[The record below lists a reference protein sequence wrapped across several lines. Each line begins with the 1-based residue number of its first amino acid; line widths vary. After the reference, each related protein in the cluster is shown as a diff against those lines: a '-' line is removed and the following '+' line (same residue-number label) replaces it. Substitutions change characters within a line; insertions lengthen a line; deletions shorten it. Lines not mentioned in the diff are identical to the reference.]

1 MILKAR
7 SAGTPSYEI
16 PSGLSLLSAFR
27 SFDPSGTGKIER
39 FKLGNALM
47 DSKNYH
53 PGTSKDDVMSEEK
66 ANAFISQLEKCPEIE
81 GEAVKYHYEKFVS
94 MAMRDT

>member
-7 SAGTPSYEI
+7 SAGTPSYES

-27 SFDPSGTGKIER
+27 SFDPTGTGMIER
-39 FKLGNALM
+39 NKLRNALM
-47 DSKNYH
+47 DSKNYN
-53 PGTSKDDVMSEEK
+53 PTTNVMTEEK
-66 ANAFISQLEKCPEIE
+66 ATAFIAQLEKCPEVE
-81 GEAVKYHYEKFVS
+81 GEPVKYHYEKFIS